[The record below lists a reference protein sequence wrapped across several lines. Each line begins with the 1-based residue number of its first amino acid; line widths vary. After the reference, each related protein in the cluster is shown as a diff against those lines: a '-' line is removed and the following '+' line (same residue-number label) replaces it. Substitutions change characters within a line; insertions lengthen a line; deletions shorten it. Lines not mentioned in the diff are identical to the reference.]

1 MTCIVGFVDKNKDI
15 YLGGD
20 SAGTSG
26 HNLDVRKDVKVWKK
40 GEMVFGYTSSFR
52 MGQLLRFK
60 LDIPDQPKK
69 MNDYEFMCT
78 LFIDRVR
85 RCLRNNGYAKINNNV
100 EEIGEF
106 LVGYKA
112 KIYHIYS
119 DCQVGINEYK
129 YDSCGCGRNY
139 AMGSLATNDSKSAKE
154 IVLKAL
160 EIAEKFSTSVRR
172 PFKII
177 KLKYEGGDEGGNRK
191 IK

>member
-15 YLGGD
+15 YFGGD
-20 SAGTSG
+20 SAGVAGNT
-26 HNLDVRKDVKVWKK
+26 LDVRKDVKVWKK
-40 GEMVFGYTSSFR
+40 GEMVFGFTTSFR
-52 MGQLLRFK
+52 MGQLLMFK

-85 RCLRNNGYAKINNNV
+85 RCLKDNGYAKINNNV

-112 KIYHIYS
+112 VIYHVYS
-119 DCQVGINEYK
+119 DCQVGMNECK
-129 YDSCGCGRNY
+129 YDSCGCGHDY

-154 IVLKAL
+154 IVWKAL
-160 EIAEKFSTSVRR
+160 EVAEKFSTSVRR

-177 KLKYEGGDEGGNRK
+177 KLKYEGKGVT
-191 IK
+191 